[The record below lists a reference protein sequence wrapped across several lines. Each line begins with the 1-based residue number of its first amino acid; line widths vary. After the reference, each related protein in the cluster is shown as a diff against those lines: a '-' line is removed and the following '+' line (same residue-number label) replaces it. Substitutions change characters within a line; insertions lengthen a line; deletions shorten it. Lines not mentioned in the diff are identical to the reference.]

1 MPHANPQWNGSGGK
15 EPNTSCLQ
23 KLGINSA
30 ELEGAGHH
38 VVQALVDFA
47 LAPEEALA
55 VLDPFEIT
63 DGDAAGVA
71 ENVGHGE
78 DALGINNRVGL
89 PSGGAVRA
97 LTENFCLDL
106 FGVLFSDLVFDG
118 RRNGDLA
125 RLEKNVARSHLRT
138 TAREILE

>member
-1 MPHANPQWNGSGGK
+1 MPHANPQWNGSGGE

-30 ELEGAGHH
+30 ELEGAGDAVDGQHVGGNAVVDFVLFRKADHFIEGVVHH

-78 DALGINNRVGL
+78 DALGINNSVGL
-89 PSGGAVRA
+89 ASRGA
-97 LTENFCLDL
+97 
-106 FGVLFSDLVFDG
+106 
-118 RRNGDLA
+118 
-125 RLEKNVARSHLRT
+125 
-138 TAREILE
+138 